1 MSLRYQVMIWAGIFL
16 GTILLLWVFR
26 SILLPF
32 VVGLALAYLLNPVVN
47 WLHKIHI
54 SRTWA
59 AMILLTVAIAV
70 ITGLLYALVPLVVE
84 QILGLT
90 GRLPR
95 YIADLQGLVQQW
107 APQFNDWLGPERAA
121 QLEGSL
127 TDLVG
132 RGVELVGTLT
142 AGLAAS
148 GLTVI
153 NTIAVLFI
161 TPVVAFYLLV
171 DWEGMM
177 SKADDLL
184 PRRYQ
189 AEIRGVLGDI
199 DRAMAG
205 VIRGQG
211 GVILVLC
218 VYYSTALTVAG
229 LNYGLAIG
237 LIGGLLSFV
246 PYVGFLTGFTLS
258 MTVALVQFWPDQ
270 WIFIV
275 IVFGIYLVG
284 QFLEA
289 NILYPKLVGQ
299 SININP
305 VWLMFALFAFAL
317 LFGFVGLL
325 LAVPLAAISG
335 VLTRFA
341 IQKYQASSLY
351 LGTDDGLVLTAAPVG
366 GTVGSAGDGVSVIAT
381 ETTAS
386 ASVDKPTRPRRGRS
400 TAK

>member
-1 MSLRYQVMIWAGIFL
+1 MSLRYQVLIWVGLFVAA
-16 GTILLLWVFR
+16 ILLLWVFR

-47 WLHKIHI
+47 WLQKLHI
-54 SRTWA
+54 GRPWA
-59 AMILLTVAIAV
+59 SMIVLTLVIAL
-70 ITGLLYALVPLVVE
+70 ILGLFLALVPLVVQ

-90 GRLPR
+90 GRLPG
-95 YIADLQGLVQQW
+95 YIADLQGLLQQW
-107 APQFNDWLGPERAA
+107 APQLNDWLGPERAA

-132 RGVELVGTLT
+132 RGVELAGTIT

-148 GLTVI
+148 GLTVL

-171 DWEGMM
+171 DWEGMVR
-177 SKADDLL
+177 KADDLL
-184 PRRYQ
+184 PRSYQ
-189 AEIRGVLGDI
+189 AEIRSILGDI

-218 VYYSTALTVAG
+218 IYYATSLSVTG
-229 LNYGLAIG
+229 LNFGLAIG

-246 PYVGFLTGFTLS
+246 PYVGFLTGFALS
-258 MTVALVQFWPDQ
+258 MTVAMVQFWPDQ
-270 WIFIV
+270 WVFIL
-275 IVFGIYLVG
+275 IVLSIYLIG

-335 VLTRFA
+335 VLTRYA
-341 IQKYQASSLY
+341 LHKYQASSLY
-351 LGTDDGLVLTAAPVG
+351 LGSEEESVLVVPPPTAPIPAASRRR
-366 GTVGSAGDGVSVIAT
+366 SA
-381 ETTAS
+381 
-386 ASVDKPTRPRRGRS
+386 
-400 TAK
+400 AK

>member
-1 MSLRYQVMIWAGIFL
+1 MSLRNQVMIWAGLFVAA
-16 GTILLLWVFR
+16 ILLLWVFR

-32 VVGLALAYLLNPVVN
+32 VVGLTLAYLLNPVVN
-47 WLHKIHI
+47 WLQGVGIGR
-54 SRTWA
+54 SWG
-59 AMILLTVAIAV
+59 AMLVLFGVLVLLM
-70 ITGLLYALVPLVVE
+70 GLLLALVPLLAE
-84 QILGLT
+84 QVGGLVS
-90 GRLPR
+90 RLPT
-95 YIADLQGLVQQW
+95 YVSDLQALIREW
-107 APQFNDWLGPERAA
+107 MPQFTEWIGPDRAA

-127 TDLVG
+127 SDLIG
-132 RGVELVGTLT
+132 RGVEFAGLVT
-142 AGLAAS
+142 ATLAAS

-171 DWEGMM
+171 DWEGML
-177 SKADDLL
+177 KRGDELL
-184 PRRYQ
+184 PRKYRD
-189 AEIRGVLGDI
+189 EIRGVLSDI
-199 DRAMAG
+199 DNAMAG

-218 VYYSTALTVAG
+218 IYYCTALTLSG

-246 PYVGFLTGFTLS
+246 PYVGFLIGFALS
-258 MTVALVQFWPDQ
+258 MTIALVQFWPDQ
-270 WIFIV
+270 WLFVLIV
-275 IVFGIYLVG
+275 LAIYLVG

-325 LAVPLAAISG
+325 LAVPLAAITG
-335 VLTRFA
+335 VLTRYA
-341 IQKYQASSLY
+341 LAKYQQSSLY
-351 LGTDDGLVLTAAPVG
+351 LGADEAPEPPPAPAPAPRAVRKVRAA
-366 GTVGSAGDGVSVIAT
+366 AQ
-381 ETTAS
+381 
-386 ASVDKPTRPRRGRS
+386 K
-400 TAK
+400 

>member
-1 MSLRYQVMIWAGIFL
+1 MARSMSLRYQVLIWVGLFL
-16 GTILLLWVFR
+16 LAILLLWIFR

-32 VVGLALAYLLNPVVN
+32 IVGLALAYLLNPVVN
-47 WLHKIHI
+47 WLQRIHI
-54 SRTWA
+54 SRAWG
-59 AMILLTVAIAV
+59 AMLMLTLVIAL
-70 ITGLLYALVPLVVE
+70 IIGLFVALVPLVLR
-84 QILGLT
+84 QGLELA
-90 GRLPR
+90 GLLPG
-95 YIADLQGLVQQW
+95 YIRDLQGLLREW
-107 APQFNDWLGPERAA
+107 APQFTEWIGPERAA

-127 TDLVG
+127 TDLIG
-132 RGVELVGTLT
+132 RGIELAGTIT

-148 GLTVI
+148 GLTVL

-161 TPVVAFYLLV
+161 TPVVAFYLLM

-177 SKADDLL
+177 KKADDLL

-189 AEIRGVLGDI
+189 AEIRGVLAQI

-218 VYYSTALTVAG
+218 VYYCTALTLSG
-229 LNYGLAIG
+229 LNFGLAIG

-246 PYVGFLTGFTLS
+246 PYVGFLTGFALS

-270 WIFIV
+270 WVSILIV
-275 IVFGIYLVG
+275 LVIYGIG

-325 LAVPLAAISG
+325 LAVPLSAISG
-335 VLTRFA
+335 VLTRYA
-341 IQKYQASSLY
+341 LQKYQASSLY
-351 LGTDDGLVLTAAPVG
+351 LGTDGDGIVLAAPPPPPVEPNPVQPARRRRT
-366 GTVGSAGDGVSVIAT
+366 TV
-381 ETTAS
+381 
-386 ASVDKPTRPRRGRS
+386 K
-400 TAK
+400 